1 MPVHA
6 QWWTHCIGVDKAP
19 YFDTLAK
26 AVANKT
32 ARMKTAGVAGYF
44 IWGDR
49 VRCSD
54 ESDGEFV
61 EVEGRDQKVFVR
73 RDALDGEPLL
83 ELYVI
88 DVGQGDGLLVVTP
101 EGHNI
106 MIDGGDLRAK
116 QVTGKNAADFVD
128 WKFTRDYVS
137 QAHRSGAVAK
147 TIALD
152 AIVSTHC
159 DQDHFGGLLD
169 LLEIDA
175 PESRAELA
183 ARSVTVENFYHAGLS
198 WWVKPHTDPKKRGR
212 TLGRTSKGSYT
223 QLIGDRASCASA
235 TANLDA
241 NDADTA
247 SGSWG
252 RFVRSM
258 TTTETVAGD
267 PTPITR
273 VSSTALDWLPGFDD
287 RHEQSRVAIRVLG
300 PIEQDVQGSPGLT
313 KFKSDSIT
321 TNGHSVTLRLD
332 YGSVKMMLTGDLNTA
347 SQEQLMRH
355 YGTDFAAEFRCE
367 VAKACHH
374 GSADVSVRFLRGMQ
388 PLATVISSGDGE
400 SHDHPRPQIVSASA
414 LSGRVLLSGDG
425 QRLIAPLVYATEIAR
440 SARLGEVVGLSE
452 YATTLPLLPSADP
465 DGANNAK
472 GDDLQRFRLR
482 LGSDRRKLSH
492 NPRLDHAKVVTGLV
506 YGLVN
511 VRTDGKRLLF
521 ALREESG
528 NDWGIETM
536 EEDEIAAAAA
546 LNF

>member
-1 MPVHA
+1 MPVRT

-19 YFDTLAK
+19 YFDTLAR
-26 AVANKT
+26 ALANKT
-32 ARMKTAGVAGYF
+32 ARMKATGVAGYF

-49 VRCSD
+49 VRRSD
-54 ESDGEFV
+54 ASTDEFV
-61 EVEGRDQKVFVR
+61 EVEARDQKVFVR

-83 ELYVI
+83 ELYVV

-106 MIDGGDLRAK
+106 MIDGGDLRTK

-137 QAHRSGAVAK
+137 KADRNHPLAK
-147 TIALD
+147 SIALD

-169 LLEIDA
+169 LLDITS

-183 ARSVTVENFYHAGLS
+183 ARSVTVEHFYHAGLS
-198 WWVKPHTDPKKRGR
+198 WWVKPHVDPKKRGR
-212 TLGRTSKGSYT
+212 SLGSTRTGSYT
-223 QLIGDRASCASA
+223 QLIDDRASCAAA
-235 TANLDA
+235 TVDLAANNA
-241 NDADTA
+241 NTV

-258 TTTETVAGD
+258 TLTETAAAI

-273 VSSTALDWLPGFDD
+273 LSNAAFEWLPGFDD
-287 RHEQSRVAIRVLG
+287 DHVHSQVAIRVLG
-300 PIEQDVQGSPGLT
+300 PIEQDVDGAPGLT

-332 YGSVKMMLTGDLNTA
+332 YGSVRFMLTGDLNTA
-347 SQEQLMRH
+347 SQDQLIAH
-355 YGTDFAAEFRCE
+355 YGAGFAPEFRCD

-374 GSADVSVRFLRGMQ
+374 GSADVSVQFLRGMQ

-400 SHDHPRPQIVSASA
+400 SHDHPRPQIISASA
-414 LSGRVLLSGDG
+414 LSGRVLLSPDG
-425 QRLIAPLVYATEIAR
+425 KRLVAPLVYATEIAR
-440 SARLGEVVGLSE
+440 SARLGDVVGMSE
-452 YATTLPLLPSADP
+452 YAAPVSQLPSADP
-465 DGANNAK
+465 ASVDDEA
-472 GDDLQRFRLR
+472 GDDLRRYRLR

-492 NPRLDHAKVVTGLV
+492 NPRLDLAKVVTGLV

-528 NDWGIETM
+528 NDWGIETI
-536 EEDEIAAAAA
+536 EEAEIAAAAT
-546 LNF
+546 LPF

>member
-1 MPVHA
+1 MPVRA
-6 QWWTHCIGVDKAP
+6 QWWTHCIGVDKSP
-19 YFDTLAK
+19 YFDTIAK
-26 AVANKT
+26 ALANKT
-32 ARMKTAGVAGYF
+32 ARVKTTGVAGYF

-54 ESDGEFV
+54 ESAAEFV
-61 EVEGRDQKVFVR
+61 QVEGRDQKVFVR

-137 QAHRSGAVAK
+137 RADRGDAASK

-152 AIVSTHC
+152 AVVSTHC

-169 LLEIDA
+169 LLDITSPQA
-175 PESRAELA
+175 RAELA
-183 ARSVTVENFYHAGLS
+183 ARSVSVGQFYHAGLS
-198 WWVKPHTDPKKRGR
+198 WWVKPIADPKKRER
-212 TLGRTSKGSYT
+212 SLGRTKEGSYT
-223 QLIGDRASCASA
+223 QLIGDREICASA
-235 TANLDA
+235 TVDLDA
-241 NDADTA
+241 NNAETV

-252 RFVRSM
+252 RFVHSM
-258 TTTETVAGD
+258 VATQTAAGE

-273 VSSTALDWLPGFDD
+273 LSSRAVKWLPCFDD
-287 RHEQSRVAIRVLG
+287 THGESQVAIRVLG
-300 PIEQDVQGSPGLT
+300 PIEQDIDGSPGLT
-313 KFKSDSIT
+313 KFGSDSIT

-332 YGSVKMMLTGDLNTA
+332 YGSVRLMLTGDLNTA

-355 YGTDFAAEFRCE
+355 YDGEFASEFRCE

-414 LSGRVLLSGDG
+414 LSGRVLLSDDG
-425 QRLIAPLVYATEIAR
+425 HKLIAPLVYATEIAR
-440 SARLGEVVGLSE
+440 SARLGDVVGLSG
-452 YATTLPLLPSADP
+452 YTTQITQLPSKDP
-465 DGANNAK
+465 AEVEDDS
-472 GDDLQRFRLR
+472 GDDLRRYRLR
-482 LGSDRRKLSH
+482 LGSDRKKLSH
-492 NPRLDHAKVVTGLV
+492 NPRLDLAKVVTGLV

-511 VRTDGKRLLF
+511 VRTDGHRLLF

-528 NDWGIETM
+528 NDWGIETI
-536 EEDEIAAAAA
+536 EAAEIAAATPMT
-546 LNF
+546 F